1 LPVIVLKNWPKH
13 PLTKPNISGT
23 NDFRRRGAPDNL
35 VRTMHKTLLLG
46 LILLTLVV
54 TSQAQKPAHPDMLVT
69 SDWLAAHL
77 KDPNVVVLH
86 LTKEKKQY
94 DGGHVPGAR
103 WISFDQLMVKKN
115 GVSSELP
122 PVEDLVKMFE
132 SLGVSN
138 DSRVVVY
145 STNWPPLST
154 RIYFTLDYLGLGDH
168 AAVLDGGLEKWK
180 AEKRAVS
187 TEEAKITEPGKIVP
201 HVRPEIV
208 ATLDD
213 MKAASAPNAAPVI
226 VDSRPEKRYLEGHV
240 PGAVHLYWE
249 KNTQGDE
256 GYTFLP
262 ASTEA
267 QNYAAIGATSGKK
280 LITYCEIGWQASHD
294 YFTAKYLGYDVKMY
308 DGSYQEWNEIKRL
321 PVVVGENAR

>member
-1 LPVIVLKNWPKH
+1 MLGRMASYKAESLIIFAAMRKIVA
-13 PLTKPNISGT
+13 LTSLL
-23 NDFRRRGAPDNL
+23 FL
-35 VRTMHKTLLLG
+35 VC
-46 LILLTLVV
+46 
-54 TSQAQKPAHPDMLVT
+54 SAFAQKPAHPEMLVST
-69 SDWLAAHL
+69 EWLAEHL
-77 KDPNVVVLH
+77 KDPNLIVLH

-94 DGGHVPGAR
+94 DEGHVPGAR
-103 WISFDQLMVKKN
+103 WISFDQLMVKKD

-122 PVEDLVKMFE
+122 PVEDLVKTFE

-154 RIYFTLDYLGLGDH
+154 RIYFTLDYLGLADR

-180 AEKRAVS
+180 AEKREVS
-187 TEEAKITEPGKIVP
+187 KEDAKASKPGKITAR
-201 HVRPEIV
+201 VRPEIL
-208 ATLDD
+208 ASLDEV
-213 MKAASAPNAAPVI
+213 KAASGHNAGPVI
-226 VDSRPEKRYLEGHV
+226 VDSRPDKRYLEGHI

-256 GYTFLP
+256 GYTFAP
-262 ASTEA
+262 ANAVA
-267 QNYAAIGATSGKK
+267 QNYAAIGAAQKK

-308 DGSYQEWNEIKRL
+308 DGSWNEWDGIRHL
-321 PVVVGENAR
+321 PVVSGDKPR